1 MKTQTIP
8 VINKVKARKLL
19 DSYVVVT
26 RIIQPKKGRGSY
38 SRNLF
43 KKNLD

>member
-1 MKTQTIP
+1 MKPFFTP
-8 VINKVKARKLL
+8 VTNKIKIRKILP
-19 DSYVVVT
+19 SYSVVT
-26 RIIQPKKGRGSY
+26 RIIQPKKGPGSY

>member
-1 MKTQTIP
+1 MKHQTIL

-26 RIIQPKKGRGSY
+26 RIITPKKGRGSY
-38 SRNLF
+38 NRNLF
-43 KKNLD
+43 KKNID